1 MGLFAQGSLVWTDFV
16 PTFTGFSAA
25 PTITACRYTIIGKT
39 CIMYFRG
46 LAGTSN
52 ATTYT
57 MTIPFSAA
65 ANLQFFLGPGT
76 DNSLGLTAPSMLRT
90 KASSNI
96 ADLLKDAV
104 GNAWT
109 ASGTKLWQ
117 GTITYEML

>member
-1 MGLFAQGSLVWTDFV
+1 V
-16 PTFTGFSAA
+16 PTFTGFSTP
-25 PTITACRYTIIGKT
+25 PTVTACRYTVIGKT

-57 MTIPFSAA
+57 MTLPFAAA
-65 ANLQFFLGPGT
+65 ANLQFFLGPAT
-76 DNSLGLTAPSMLRT
+76 DNSAGLSTPGMLRT

-96 ADLLKDAV
+96 ADLLKDPI

-117 GTITYEML
+117 GTVTFEML